1 VPRSYAHES
10 LCPTAVGAVY
20 ELLGHH
26 LGEKDTFLAYLPLAH
41 ILEYIVEL
49 SMFYVGMTVG
59 YGRVKTLTD
68 ASVRK
73 CLGDFREFKPS
84 IMVGVPA
91 VWETIRKGV
100 LAKVNSVGGIKKIM
114 FNAGMAIKKAN
125 IPILKQV
132 VDAVVL
138 SAVKQQTGGRLRVA
152 LTGGAAISRE
162 TQEFLCTALVNLVQ
176 GSYLASYILL

>member
-1 VPRSYAHES
+1 M
-10 LCPTAVGAVY
+10 GAVY

-49 SMFYVGMTVG
+49 SLFFVGMTIG

-73 CLGDFREFKPS
+73 CLGDLREFKPS

-100 LAKVNSVGGIKKIM
+100 LSKVNTAGTIKKGM
-114 FNAGMAIKKAN
+114 FNAGMSIKKAN
-125 IPILKQV
+125 VPVLKQI
-132 VDAVVL
+132 VDTVIL
-138 SAVKQQTGGRLRVA
+138 GAVKAQTGGRLRIA
-152 LTGGAAISRE
+152 LSGGAAISRE
-162 TQEFLCTALVNLVQ
+162 TQEFLSTALVTLVQ
-176 GSYLASYILL
+176 GKFRVLKWTIFIGILNSNVS